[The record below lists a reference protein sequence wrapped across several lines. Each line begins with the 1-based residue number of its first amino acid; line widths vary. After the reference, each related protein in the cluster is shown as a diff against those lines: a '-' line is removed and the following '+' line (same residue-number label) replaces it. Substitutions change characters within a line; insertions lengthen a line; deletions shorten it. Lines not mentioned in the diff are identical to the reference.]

1 MQAACFGRPLAVR
14 PSDCN
19 AKLPSLADF
28 DHTDTSTLV
37 FVHYA
42 SLIAVWGEIAD
53 FGIRAT
59 PAPVD
64 DIKRLTDS
72 LCTWIANLPD
82 DIRLFSSTGLRL
94 SYRQSVSEL
103 HMVYFV
109 TIILLEALSVKSH
122 EQWSASVAA
131 TVAGS
136 SVARLIEEVD
146 CWEDLSS
153 MSSTTTFYIL
163 AASIPLIY
171 QRTGQ
176 QQRRDTREE
185 ELRLLRSV
193 LDRMAPRWGGALV
206 VRQNIE
212 KISQQVESQVSAQPR
227 RSREQ
232 SPSVAL
238 GPASSQRYRVQELF
252 PFPASLCPNMDRLN
266 MLVDNPLDFGTTILF
281 PPEDTLTWT
290 NTDSQWYWDLFRL
303 NVQADELPTAVD
315 GYLV

>member
-1 MQAACFGRPLAVR
+1 MRS
-14 PSDCN
+14 SDCN
-19 AKLPSLADF
+19 TRLPSLADF
-28 DHTDTSTLV
+28 NHTDTSALV

-42 SLIAVWGEIAD
+42 SVIAVWGEIAD
-53 FGIRAT
+53 FGIRAM
-59 PAPVD
+59 PASVD

-72 LCTWIANLPD
+72 LCIWIASLPE
-82 DIRLFSSTGLRL
+82 DIRLFSSTGLRH

-122 EQWSASVAA
+122 EQWSTSVAA
-131 TVAGS
+131 IVAGS
-136 SVARLIEEVD
+136 SVATLIEEVD

-176 QQRRDTREE
+176 QEKRDMRDE
-185 ELRLLRSV
+185 ELRLLCSV
-193 LDRMAPRWGGALV
+193 LDRMAPRWGGAPV

-212 KISQQVESQVSAQPR
+212 KICHQVESQVSAQPR

-232 SPSVAL
+232 SPSGAL
-238 GPASSQRYRVQELF
+238 APAVSQRYRLQELF
-252 PFPASLCPNMDRLN
+252 PFPTSLCPNMDRLN
-266 MLVDNPLDFGTTILF
+266 MLVDDPLDFGTTILF
-281 PPEDTLTWT
+281 PREDTLTWT

-303 NVQADELPTAVD
+303 NMHADDIPTVVD
-315 GYLV
+315 GYLM